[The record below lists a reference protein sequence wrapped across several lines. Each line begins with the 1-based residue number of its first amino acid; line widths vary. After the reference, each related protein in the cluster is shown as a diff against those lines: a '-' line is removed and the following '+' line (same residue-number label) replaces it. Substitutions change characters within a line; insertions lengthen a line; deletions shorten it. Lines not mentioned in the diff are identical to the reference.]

1 MAMKNVL
8 WLLVGAVA
16 GVAVAR
22 VLGARS
28 NTGGSPAPLRD
39 RARAFSSAAADS
51 YRARQA
57 ELRDAI
63 AGDS

>member
-1 MAMKNVL
+1 MKNVL
-8 WLLVGAVA
+8 WLLVGAAA
-16 GVAVAR
+16 GLVIAR
-22 VLGARS
+22 LAAARS
-28 NTGGSPAPLRD
+28 GSDAPTGPLGQ
-39 RARAFSSAAADS
+39 RARAFGSAVAES

>member
-1 MAMKNVL
+1 MKNVL

-16 GVAVAR
+16 GVAIAR
-22 VLGARS
+22 LLGSRS
-28 NTGGSPAPLRD
+28 SADGPTGPLGD
-39 RARAFSSAAADS
+39 RARAFGSAVADS